1 MPAAS
6 SRSLRGLLAFTL
18 IELLVVIAIIAILAA
33 LLLPAL
39 AKAKCKAWQASCYS
53 NLKQTAYAISMY
65 THDNNDRLPGP
76 CWLGMFFT
84 YQKSTDP
91 TDPIERTEPVELMD
105 STEPR
110 DRIDNTDPLTG
121 APFGVVPIAPMI

>member
-1 MPAAS
+1 M
-6 SRSLRGLLAFTL
+6 LFYGGLLGQSLNHRATP
-18 IELLVVIAIIAILAA
+18 LVVSDAA
-33 LLLPAL
+33 QRRVSSKPRLDR
-39 AKAKCKAWQASCYS
+39 
-53 NLKQTAYAISMY
+53 
-65 THDNNDRLPGP
+65 HDNNESRLAADRMLPRLANDP
-76 CWLGMFFT
+76 MDRIELAEPIEPIE
-84 YQKSTDP
+84 STDP